1 MPIPSPSDLCWNVNF
16 ASGQEW
22 IEATAHAAIKTIW
35 QRAQNTARSHFG
47 DEFLAVEM
55 MEVAIEKLVDRL
67 NKGSP
72 VDPAEAS
79 ILLLR
84 FFAQEVRRRRNGNR
98 RLVYLGSSE
107 ELPVAATENPFLPVD
122 SALDLEVILH
132 DIAPEVRLA
141 LLLRYSRTRWS
152 EVAEII
158 GTSEA
163 GIRVRCQRALKKIR
177 KSIGDE

>member
-84 FFAQEVRRRRNGNR
+84 FFCPGGQTSKEWESQAC
-98 RLVYLGSSE
+98 
-107 ELPVAATENPFLPVD
+107 LPRIERGAAGCRD
-122 SALDLEVILH
+122 
-132 DIAPEVRLA
+132 
-141 LLLRYSRTRWS
+141 
-152 EVAEII
+152 
-158 GTSEA
+158 
-163 GIRVRCQRALKKIR
+163 
-177 KSIGDE
+177 